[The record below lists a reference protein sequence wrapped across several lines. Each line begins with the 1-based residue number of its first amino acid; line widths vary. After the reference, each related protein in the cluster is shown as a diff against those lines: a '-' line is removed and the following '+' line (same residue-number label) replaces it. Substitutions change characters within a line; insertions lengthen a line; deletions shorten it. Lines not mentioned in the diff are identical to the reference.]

1 MALRVALVT
10 GASRGI
16 GEAISR
22 RLATDGF
29 DIAMSD
35 LPSLTS
41 NLEAIQR
48 DIASMGRR
56 AYIHTGDV
64 SKEHDVSSMVQETM
78 KNLGGL
84 HVMVANAG
92 IMPLSTEPLGTVDMW
107 QRVMAVNGLGSYLC
121 YKYAAEAMIKQ
132 KQGGRIIGASSFFG
146 KQGAENVTAYAASK
160 FAVRGLTQSAARELG
175 KYDITVNAYA
185 PGFIETPL
193 QLGFGMDK
201 DTLAT
206 MKRAWASLTALG
218 RPGQPDDIA
227 SLVSF
232 LASQGSGYI
241 TGQTIS
247 VNGGSYFD

>member
-84 HVMVANAG
+84 HVVSCRSC
-92 IMPLSTEPLGTVDMW
+92 I
-107 QRVMAVNGLGSYLC
+107 RVTCRLIL
-121 YKYAAEAMIKQ
+121 KQ
-132 KQGGRIIGASSFFG
+132 S
-146 KQGAENVTAYAASK
+146 
-160 FAVRGLTQSAARELG
+160 
-175 KYDITVNAYA
+175 
-185 PGFIETPL
+185 
-193 QLGFGMDK
+193 
-201 DTLAT
+201 
-206 MKRAWASLTALG
+206 
-218 RPGQPDDIA
+218 
-227 SLVSF
+227 
-232 LASQGSGYI
+232 
-241 TGQTIS
+241 
-247 VNGGSYFD
+247 